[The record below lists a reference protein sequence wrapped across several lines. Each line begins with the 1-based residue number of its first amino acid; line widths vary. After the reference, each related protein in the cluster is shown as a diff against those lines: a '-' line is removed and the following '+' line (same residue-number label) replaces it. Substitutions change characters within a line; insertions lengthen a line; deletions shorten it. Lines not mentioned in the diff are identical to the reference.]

1 MDSVVVGKLH
11 KPPSCLHCATTDEAH
26 GTQTRALETVAW
38 ALATMGVVVVCLPPM
53 LPHGTSPWGGGD
65 CYRGAFEAAAAAAQ
79 DLTTVVGPL
88 QGPLWGYPSPHA

>member
-1 MDSVVVGKLH
+1 MASVVVGKLH

-65 CYRGAFEAAAAAAQ
+65 CYRGAFEAVAAAA
-79 DLTTVVGPL
+79 
-88 QGPLWGYPSPHA
+88 